1 MNTYKLR
8 AECLND
14 FLKFKDRSLVY
25 NVSITQQNIRLPDIE
40 VSFSSEQDL
49 SKLKNI
55 LTKMIDA
62 HVMLETIELE
72 VNYTGV
78 RI

>member
-14 FLKFKDRSLVY
+14 FLKFKDRSLVQ
-25 NVSITQQNIRLPDIE
+25 NISIIQQNKKLPDIE
-40 VSFSSEQDL
+40 VSFSSEQEL
-49 SKLKNI
+49 SQLKNI
-55 LTKMIDA
+55 LKNMIDS

-72 VNYTGV
+72 INYTGV
-78 RI
+78 RL